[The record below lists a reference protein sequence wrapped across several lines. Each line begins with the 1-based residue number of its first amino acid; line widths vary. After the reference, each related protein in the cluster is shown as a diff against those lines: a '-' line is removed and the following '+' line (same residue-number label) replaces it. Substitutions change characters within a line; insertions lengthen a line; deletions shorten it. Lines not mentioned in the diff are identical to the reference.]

1 MAVNDKTYHPVQA
14 ISVKALEDLNAF
26 RFVSHLGSVCAL
38 DSKALGVSEVDWV
51 TGEMA
56 SVVSLGTIAIETST
70 TVNVGDKITS
80 DATGKAKPVTGSE
93 ELNGRALNSCT
104 GAGFVTINLVP

>member
-26 RFVSHLGSVCAL
+26 RFVSHLGSVCAV

-51 TGEMA
+51 NGEMA

-80 DATGKAKPVTGSE
+80 DASGKAKLVAGSE
-93 ELNGRALNSCT
+93 ELNGRALNGCT